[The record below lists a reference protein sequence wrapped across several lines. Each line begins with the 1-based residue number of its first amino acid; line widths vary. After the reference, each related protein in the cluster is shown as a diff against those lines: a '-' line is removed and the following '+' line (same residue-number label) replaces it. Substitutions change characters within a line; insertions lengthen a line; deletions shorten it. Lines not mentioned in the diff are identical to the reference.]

1 MSRQTPRRVEG
12 SEFLG
17 ERAGDMKASKDGYF
31 TRAFVM
37 TPGDLERLVKVI
49 EDYAAIR
56 YLKVSCADE
65 VDREFP
71 SVDELLKFENPPK
84 KSIKALRIFT
94 APRGDMTS
102 LTLRFDTDSM
112 RNIYYSVE
120 GEESA
125 VLDFMEQLE
134 ERLSGMRPWYAL
146 AADTGYRG
154 LLLPFL
160 VGMVTVSLILQIG
173 VRAAVSLGLMSEKP
187 DSYAPLVVAGIAL
200 TLIGMYSQQIILNIR
215 KAFFPN
221 GMFAIGQGAKRYK
234 DADIIRQ
241 AIIVGFAIEIL
252 GGITLAFFI

>member
-1 MSRQTPRRVEG
+1 
-12 SEFLG
+12 
-17 ERAGDMKASKDGYF
+17 MKASKDGHF

-37 TPGDLERLVKVI
+37 TPGDLKRLVKVI

-94 APRGDMTS
+94 APNGDMTS

-112 RNIYYSVE
+112 RNIYYSIE

-146 AADTGYRG
+146 VADTGYRG
-154 LLLPFL
+154 VLFPFL
-160 VGMVTVSLILQIG
+160 VGLATSWLI
-173 VRAAVSLGLMSEKP
+173 
-187 DSYAPLVVAGIAL
+187 VAGVVRSAISIGLLPEIWNLSVQAVIGTVAL
-200 TLIGMYSQQIILNIR
+200 FLLGMFAQQSILKIR
-215 KAFFPN
+215 RAFFPN

-234 DADIIRQ
+234 DADIVRQ
-241 AIIVGFAIEIL
+241 AIIVGFGIEIL
-252 GGITLAFFI
+252 GGVTLAFFI